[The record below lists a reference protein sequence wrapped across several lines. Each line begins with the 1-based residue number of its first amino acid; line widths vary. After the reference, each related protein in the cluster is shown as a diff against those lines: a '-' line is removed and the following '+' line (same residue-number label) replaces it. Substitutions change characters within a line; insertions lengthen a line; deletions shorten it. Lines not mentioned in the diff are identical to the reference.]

1 MTKEAKKNGN
11 TNKEEIFRGTLKSL
25 HLNTEPSHF
34 FSDPDRLVE
43 LEQRLT
49 ITAKGRVIV
58 SGKFGPVWEKD
69 GEKPET
75 VIQEL
80 TISTADTEKIFDRIS
95 RYFAKEHERYVVCD
109 GGTWD
114 LKLTNTEGE
123 VFRFGGFIRYDHDSE
138 LSKISKLIRKIS
150 GLKCI
155 MGFDEDTESELT
167 PEELERMKFLE
178 DCGIYTGQQLEGI
191 EKGLIKNIRIEEDEN
206 TGDKHICYCFDDGGV
221 YRDISLGATPNGGDY
236 ADACYYDEKFNRTS
250 REKAF
255 CIDIHEKRFDG
266 EIVGTTRGLCK

>member
-1 MTKEAKKNGN
+1 MTKEAKNNGN
-11 TNKEEIFRGTLKSL
+11 TNKKEMFRGPIKTL
-25 HLNTEPSHF
+25 HLTT
-34 FSDPDRLVE
+34 
-43 LEQRLT
+43 EQRLT
-49 ITAKGRVIV
+49 ITAKGRVKV
-58 SGKFGPVWEKD
+58 SGKFGKVCHD
-69 GEKPET
+69 DEKPET
-75 VIQEL
+75 V
-80 TISTADTEKIFDRIS
+80 TRKVTVSTADTEKIFNRIS
-95 RYFAKEHERYVVCD
+95 RYFAKEHEEFFVCD

-123 VFRFGGFIRYDHDSE
+123 VFSFSESSHYDHKSE
-138 LSKISKLIRKIS
+138 LSKISKLIRKIT

-155 MGFDEDTESELT
+155 MGFDEDTETELT
-167 PEELERMKFLE
+167 REELERMKFLE
-178 DCGIYTGQQLEGI
+178 DSGIYTQNELEGI

-206 TGDKHICYCFDDGGV
+206 TGDKHICYCFDNGGV

-266 EIVGTTRGLCK
+266 EIVGTTWGLCK